1 MYSQS
6 WLIYFFFLFR
16 YFVLRKT
23 RYLDI
28 VKLPLA
34 FSCIIKVTIVCF
46 AFVTEELN
54 IFAVRKAPP
63 LCNFNTL
70 SFKHL
75 RKTILNSIEMIERL
89 EIKRFYR
96 TFISNYMNKER
107 LKFDKKI
114 FKSEAFSG
122 HD

>member
-54 IFAVRKAPP
+54 IFAVKKAPP
-63 LCNFNTL
+63 LCHFNTL
-70 SFKHL
+70 RFKHL

-89 EIKRFYR
+89 EMKRFYK
-96 TFISNYMNKER
+96 TFISNYMNKDR
-107 LKFDKKI
+107 LKFDKKSSNQKP
-114 FKSEAFSG
+114 FLVMT
-122 HD
+122 